1 MKSYLQELA
10 IQQEFNIS
18 KDGPIIERPKI
29 KEMLLKNH
37 CSISIQT
44 LNMICQL
51 KIK

>member
-29 KEMLLKNH
+29 KETKLKESLFDRYPNFEYNL
-37 CSISIQT
+37 SI
-44 LNMICQL
+44 
-51 KIK
+51 